1 MRLSCGYKLLN
12 GGVWHRPSDSTF
24 FALFSMFWG
33 TDFFFFF
40 FVNEYLFCC
49 MSKSGLRG
57 VSGSLISPF
66 YKLNDHWGNGGRV
79 WPSFPVTISS
89 AGTFLPVR
97 F

>member
-1 MRLSCGYKLLN
+1 MVGFGTGLLTAHSLLFLVCF
-12 GGVWHRPSDSTF
+12 G
-24 FALFSMFWG
+24 ALI
-33 TDFFFFF
+33 FFFFF
-40 FVNEYLFCC
+40 LVNEYLFCC